1 MNELIEALRD
11 YNKAIGW
18 EHYISFNDAQQFG
31 LFTYYTDREI
41 IDPLTQGEM
50 IDYLKT
56 QSKTIKDKATKAEI
70 KKLAELVSSKYYSDR
85 DLSLSECVEE
95 AYREIVSKGTSERGK
110 RTE

>member
-11 YNKAIGW
+11 YNKAQSD
-18 EHYISFNDAQQFG
+18 EHYIAFNGSRQFG
-31 LFTYYTDREI
+31 LYVSDTDREI

-95 AYREIVSKGTSERGK
+95 AYREIVSKGTSL
-110 RTE
+110 